1 MGETTGKVDL
11 FQGRMGCMGQ
21 SSQCTVNCW
30 DGAEVMA
37 GPPVLLGGTM
47 RGGHTG
53 PSWFFP
59 VLPWTTWGFVSAW
72 NLFFCL
78 QLSQSPGCQSRLCS
92 AQHSPLLWA
101 GGKPYSL
108 ASAQLQDP
116 DFQTVFRDVAFFTAG
131 LVYCVYILV
140 QCYKCLSW
148 FENKKNPIDS
158 VKNFTDKRFPCF
170 SPPRSCTR
178 RAWAHAC
185 VSTGKDSS
193 DVGLFLQLLAKC
205 CQGKERELQM
215 VYSHLQ
221 IKWLELLWFLA
232 DDTLWQYDFLNSFTI
247 DNRRC

>member
-1 MGETTGKVDL
+1 MEQKWWQDLQCSERGRWGEVILVLPDSSLSYRERPEDL
-11 FQGRMGCMGQ
+11 F
-21 SSQCTVNCW
+21 
-30 DGAEVMA
+30 
-37 GPPVLLGGTM
+37 LLET
-47 RGGHTG
+47 
-53 PSWFFP
+53 SFFACSC
-59 VLPWTTWGFVSAW
+59 LSLLAVSPGSAQPNTALCCEQVGSLTAW
-72 NLFFCL
+72 L
-78 QLSQSPGCQSRLCS
+78 QLSCRSPI
-92 AQHSPLLWA
+92 
-101 GGKPYSL
+101 
-108 ASAQLQDP
+108 
-116 DFQTVFRDVAFFTAG
+116 FRQFVGMLPTYFAFFTAG

-140 QCYKCLSW
+140 QCSKCLSW

-158 VKNFTDKRFPCF
+158 VKNFTDKRFLCF

-232 DDTLWQYDFLNSFTI
+232 DDT
-247 DNRRC
+247 